1 MGRNT
6 WSQKQIDYLK
16 ENFKNM
22 TDEKL
27 SKELSKF
34 GEFHSKNAVERKRA
48 SLSLFKDL
56 RYSLNGIND
65 DIAKEILN
73 SKCSYKE
80 ACMMFCP
87 KYNLSTSQ
95 IEYFYKKNHLRV
107 NKTLKWSDEE
117 CTYILNHYKSVSIV
131 DMSKTLNRTLSSVA
145 YKLRALGI
153 SLNDCVDYQAIPD
166 KKKSEREWSD
176 DEIKFLKRNI
186 EYLTY
191 KEIAKRLNKSEKA
204 VMVKATKM
212 SLIRTHTSWSKI
224 EEEILVSNSNLSIYD
239 LVFLLQRSEKSIKH
253 KANELGIRVSKR
265 RNSVLFTEP
274 ERKVQYILSELNI
287 PFTTHERPLVGSNYE
302 VDIMLNNKICIEIQ
316 GDYWHGNPKLF
327 PVLDITQQIH
337 KQRDEI
343 KKNLLEKQG
352 YRVIYFWESD
362 INTDLENIKNT
373 IVAVLGQDSQ
383 KTQDD

>member
-1 MGRNT
+1 M
-6 WSQKQIDYLK
+6 
-16 ENFKNM
+16 
-22 TDEKL
+22 
-27 SKELSKF
+27 
-34 GEFHSKNAVERKRA
+34 
-48 SLSLFKDL
+48 
-56 RYSLNGIND
+56 
-65 DIAKEILN
+65 
-73 SKCSYKE
+73 
-80 ACMMFCP
+80 
-87 KYNLSTSQ
+87 
-95 IEYFYKKNHLRV
+95 
-107 NKTLKWSDEE
+107 
-117 CTYILNHYKSVSIV
+117 
-131 DMSKTLNRTLSSVA
+131 
-145 YKLRALGI
+145 
-153 SLNDCVDYQAIPD
+153 
-166 KKKSEREWSD
+166 
-176 DEIKFLKRNI
+176 
-186 EYLTY
+186 TY

-224 EEEILVSNSNLSIYD
+224 EEDILVSNSNLSIYD